1 MKFWSNSD
9 IPSHGTFVP
18 EKRLLA
24 AVLQRAI
31 TDFITGDGELKEGSR
46 LWLLEDESCSDAPLS
61 FRFICE
67 ALDLDLGGLKKA
79 IFIQESAQAEAVK
92 VYGKTTTG
100 KAEAARPVAVSEVAR
115 IVGTTAIVSPRT
127 QVASTEVLPTPRT
140 SDIVRTDI
148 VRGEFIVSD
157 AGAQAL
163 H

>member
-31 TDFITGDGELKEGSR
+31 TDFITGDGELKEGAR

-67 ALDLDLGGLKKA
+67 ALDLDLQGLKKA
-79 IFIQESAQAEAVK
+79 IFVQESAQV
-92 VYGKTTTG
+92 
-100 KAEAARPVAVSEVAR
+100 AA
-115 IVGTTAIVSPRT
+115 TTATIRAT
-127 QVASTEVLPTPRT
+127 TPRVVPNKPIVADTGRVLAAT
-140 SDIVRTDI
+140 SSAAAVISPLASRTSSATHL
-148 VRGEFIVSD
+148 VGSSRALSEFVAQD
-157 AGAQAL
+157 APAI